1 MKPLFLALLLVVSA
15 QADIPGDVNQ
25 SGSVNITDVVDL
37 VNFIFGGVEI
47 PRTEWVEVDTTVSV
61 VQILDR
67 PFTIRDWPIK
77 AQNHFYVTTRTKID
91 TIQVLGFPGENVV
104 IIDTTTIVDTT
115 VIREYIITEATYPSG
130 NELIRTR

>member
-1 MKPLFLALLLVVSA
+1 MNALLLA
-15 QADIPGDVNQ
+15 IMLTIPGDVNQ

-37 VNFIFGGVEI
+37 VNFIFNGVEI
-47 PRTEWVEVDTTVSV
+47 PRKEWVEVDTTVSV

-77 AQNHFYVTTRTKID
+77 AQNHFYVTTRTQYD
-91 TIQVLGFPGENVV
+91 TIEVLGWGDTVLL
-104 IIDTTTIVDTT
+104 IDSTTIVDTT

-130 NELIRTR
+130 SQLIKTR